1 MSPLTLHP
9 LFRDEPRRRLVGIGR
24 DETAVL
30 RLREQ
35 YATARAHGDRL
46 AELFYDRLFRL
57 HPQLRP
63 MFRTDPSVQ
72 QSKLMDSLDAV
83 MAYLDRPDEQALLLI
98 EMGRRH
104 AAYGAAPA
112 HYRIVAELL
121 SDAVTE
127 LLGDKADAQTRQDWL
142 DAFNLVSDHMLA
154 GAETPEA

>member
-1 MSPLTLHP
+1 
-9 LFRDEPRRRLVGIGR
+9 
-24 DETAVL
+24 
-30 RLREQ
+30 
-35 YATARAHGDRL
+35 
-46 AELFYDRLFRL
+46 
-57 HPQLRP
+57 

-104 AAYGAAPA
+104 AVYGAAPA

-154 GAETPEA
+154 GAETLER